1 MAVAYTI
8 NPRWDIPIRTTSKD
22 INYLRKRLIWRFTGT
37 SEELSIY
44 QTLKNG
50 QKYLGKLVFLRT
62 FNDPV
67 CRWIDKNGKSHYV
80 SSETGKL
87 RRD

>member
-1 MAVAYTI
+1 MAVAYMI
-8 NPRWDIPIRTTSKD
+8 NPRWADTIKTTSKD

-44 QTLKNG
+44 QTTKNG

-67 CRWIDKNGKSHYV
+67 CWWNDKNGKNHLV
-80 SSETGKL
+80 SSESGKL
-87 RRD
+87 RRV